1 MQPLIARELEDY
13 VFAHTKAPHSLFEEL
28 REVTYESMQRPTM
41 QVGRVEGALLR
52 NLVAMSGAKRILE
65 IGTFTGYSALSMA
78 EALPPD
84 GRLTTCDIDPQAVA
98 IAQRFFNK
106 SPHGG
111 KITIRLGDA
120 LDYVKSLTE
129 ADELDLVFLDADKAR
144 YADYYEAVLP
154 RLRTGGL
161 VVADNTLWSGRV
173 LDPKSDDD
181 KGIAR
186 FNDLVVN
193 DPRVDCVLLAVRDGV
208 MLARK
213 L

>member
-13 VFAHTKAPHSLFEEL
+13 VFAHTKAPTALFEEL
-28 REVTYESMQRPTM
+28 REVTYESMQNPAM

-52 NLVAMSGAKRILE
+52 MLVAMSGAKRILE

-78 EALPPD
+78 EALPP
-84 GRLTTCDIDPQAVA
+84 GGTLTTCDINPAAVT
-98 IAQRFFNK
+98 IAQRFFAK
-106 SPHGG
+106 SPHGS
-111 KITIRLGDA
+111 KITVELRDA
-120 LDYVKSLTE
+120 LEYVKTLRESDT
-129 ADELDLVFLDADKAR
+129 LDLVFLDADKAR
-144 YADYYEAVLP
+144 YVDYYEAVLP
-154 RLRTGGL
+154 RLRQGGL

-173 LDPKSDDD
+173 LDPKSEDD
-181 KGIAR
+181 KGITR
-186 FNDLVVN
+186 FNDRVVS

>member
-13 VFAHTKAPHSLFEEL
+13 VFAHTKAPQSLFEEL
-28 REVTYESMQRPTM
+28 REVTYESMQNPAM

-78 EALPPD
+78 EALPAD

-98 IAQRFFNK
+98 VAQRFFNK
-106 SPHGG
+106 SPHGA

-120 LDYVKSLTE
+120 LEYVKSLTD
-129 ADELDLVFLDADKAR
+129 ADVLDLVFLDADKAR
-144 YADYYEAVLP
+144 YVDYYEAVLP
-154 RLRTGGL
+154 RLKQGGL

-181 KGIAR
+181 KGITR
-186 FNDLVVN
+186 FNDRVVN
-193 DPRVDCVLLAVRDGV
+193 DPRVDNVLLAVRDGV

>member
-1 MQPLIARELEDY
+1 
-13 VFAHTKAPHSLFEEL
+13 
-28 REVTYESMQRPTM
+28 M